1 MRDGRFLNAFLVGT
15 VLAPLVGVACWSHS
29 GFAAELHWP
38 QWRGPFATGA
48 APAADPPTNWSETQN
63 VRWKVKIPG
72 KGTATPIVWEN
83 KVFVQTAIPTGKK
96 VDAVEEP
103 VELPSPA
110 PQDESQ
116 DRGGR
121 DRGRGRFGSAPPTD
135 AYQFALLCLDR
146 ATGNTLWQATARE
159 EVPHEGHHPDHG
171 FASHS
176 PITDG
181 EHVYAYF
188 GSRGVYCYDL
198 SGNLQW
204 GKDLGRMQ
212 TKLSF
217 GEGGSPAIAGNVL
230 VIKWDHEG
238 EDFIVALDKRTGDEL
253 WRQSRDE
260 DTSWSSPLIVQHNGG
275 VEVVTAA
282 TGRVRSYSLDSG
294 EQVWESE
301 GLTTNAIPSPVA
313 GDGIVYVTSGFRGS
327 KLFAIRLGSRGDVT
341 GTDAILW
348 KKDRSTP
355 YVPSPLL
362 YDGRLYYFSSNNG
375 IVYCYRADTGEP
387 IFENE
392 RLEGPEGVYASPV
405 GAGGKVYLV
414 GRNGTSVVIKA
425 GDTFEVLATNVLEDR
440 IDASPAVA
448 GRELFLRGH
457 EHLYCLA
464 EQ

>member
-1 MRDGRFLNAFLVGT
+1 
-15 VLAPLVGVACWSHS
+15 
-29 GFAAELHWP
+29 
-38 QWRGPFATGA
+38 
-48 APAADPPTNWSETQN
+48 
-63 VRWKVKIPG
+63 
-72 KGTATPIVWEN
+72 
-83 KVFVQTAIPTGKK
+83 
-96 VDAVEEP
+96 
-103 VELPSPA
+103 
-110 PQDESQ
+110 
-116 DRGGR
+116 
-121 DRGRGRFGSAPPTD
+121 
-135 AYQFALLCLDR
+135 
-146 ATGNTLWQATARE
+146 
-159 EVPHEGHHPDHG
+159 
-171 FASHS
+171 
-176 PITDG
+176 
-181 EHVYAYF
+181 
-188 GSRGVYCYDL
+188 
-198 SGNLQW
+198 
-204 GKDLGRMQ
+204 MQ